1 MTVGIDTKP
10 FEFEDERLEKLS
22 TATFLII
29 DTQRRLPQLRD
40 LSMLL
45 LAVEA
50 SFPNYILLQVRL

>member
-1 MTVGIDTKP
+1 MTVGIDTKR
-10 FEFEDERLEKLS
+10 FEFEDERLVKLS

-40 LSMLL
+40 LSILL